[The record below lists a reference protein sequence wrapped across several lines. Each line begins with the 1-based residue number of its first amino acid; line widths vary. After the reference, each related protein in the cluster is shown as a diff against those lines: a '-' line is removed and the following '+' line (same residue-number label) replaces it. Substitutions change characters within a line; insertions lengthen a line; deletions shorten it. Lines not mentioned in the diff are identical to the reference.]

1 MGLFEV
7 GQLFSRG
14 EAILPLATNEPTLD
28 GLTLAGGPVNSDLLL
43 V

>member
-7 GQLFSRG
+7 GQLLLGG
-14 EAILPLATNEPTLD
+14 EAILPLAKDESTLC
-28 GLTLAGGPVNSDLLL
+28 GLTLAGGAIGCNLLL